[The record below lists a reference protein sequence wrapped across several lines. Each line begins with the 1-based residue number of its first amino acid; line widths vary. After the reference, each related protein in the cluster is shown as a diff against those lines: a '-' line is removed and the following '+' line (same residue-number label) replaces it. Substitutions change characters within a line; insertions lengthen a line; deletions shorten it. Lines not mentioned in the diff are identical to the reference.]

1 MTTPRVVELPRR
13 LEPISRDT
21 FLGAGEAEAPLAVVV
36 ALRPRGALGSRRA
49 ARARGARQLRAVPL
63 RAVADPGPGDHA
75 A

>member
-21 FLGAGEAEAPLAVVV
+21 FLGAGDVAAPLAVVV
-36 ALRPRGALGSRRA
+36 ALHPRGALGTRRPP
-49 ARARGARQLRAVPL
+49 RAIRGASPL
-63 RAVADPGPGDHA
+63 RAVADLGPGDHA